1 MKVSAE
7 SAGAVASTMFFQ
19 SLTTPDTV
27 ANSHNLMVV
36 LAHLQGVAATFSVQ
50 GRSASPSWTIP

>member
-1 MKVSAE
+1 
-7 SAGAVASTMFFQ
+7 MFFQ